1 MLKSIGNAL
10 SLAVV
15 ATGLMSI
22 IGATFSRELATLE
35 GMMLWKAGLLALA
48 FFAFRMSEASAP
60 TVVSI
65 LDGTALA
72 SRD

>member
-1 MLKSIGNAL
+1 
-10 SLAVV
+10 
-15 ATGLMSI
+15 
-22 IGATFSRELATLE
+22 
-35 GMMLWKAGLLALA
+35 MMLWKAGLLALA

-72 SRD
+72 GRD

>member
-35 GMMLWKAGLLALA
+35 GMMLWKAGLLGLV
-48 FFAFRMSEASAP
+48 FFGFRMSEASAP

-65 LDGTALA
+65 MDKTGLP